1 VQEQDEGMAA
11 DLCGF
16 VKDGLPHLTGS
27 LRQYNREKSYPPT
40 EQNENVPVDMV

>member
-16 VKDGLPHLTGS
+16 VKNGLPHLTES
-27 LRQYNREKSYPPT
+27 LHQREKSYPQT